1 MWEIQIT
8 GYMLKRSADQ
18 AGNRHKLAAKMD
30 FYCRQRRILS
40 PAVTNG
46 DLVWEQSLSKLTV
59 VIAVSSL
66 SEGLV
71 WSTRLDPR
79 PHPSPWEKN

>member
-18 AGNRHKLAAKMD
+18 AGNRHKLAAKME
-30 FYCRQRRILS
+30 FYCRQRRIVS

-46 DLVWEQSLSKLTV
+46 DLVWEQSLSKLTGVSGAGMV
-59 VIAVSSL
+59 VNATVS
-66 SEGLV
+66 
-71 WSTRLDPR
+71 R
-79 PHPSPWEKN
+79 